1 MKNIFILVSCFLVL
15 AGNAVAETRYV
26 SDTLEIT
33 MRSGKGT
40 NFGITRML
48 RSGTPVEVLEVDK
61 KSGYT
66 QVRTKSGKE
75 GWVLSRFLMNGQ
87 AARDRLATAEKNL
100 AELELAKAHAA
111 NFLIIGHPKSGN
123 TWLKVMISRLYQLRY
138 DLPESKLINTD
149 ELARKIPEIPRLAA
163 TNGYYSYEGEVGK
176 LLASGAPDNPLRHKP
191 VLFLARNPIDIAVSW
206 YHQFTKRQS
215 RAKQELINHW
225 IDHPIDRRKVQMWDF
240 VRHSDIGLPA
250 LIEYEN
256 TWARNV
262 QDLERGLLVKYEEL
276 RSEPV
281 PTLQKITRLMGES
294 FSEEEIRAAVEWGS
308 FDNLQKLETSG
319 TFSQGGMKLV
329 DANDPSTFKVRR
341 GKVGGYRDDFPA
353 EQVAELEALVRD
365 NILPE
370 LGYCQDSAES

>member
-1 MKNIFILVSCFLVL
+1 MFNLSDGVKKALILIPTQPLP
-15 AGNAVAETRYV
+15 AKTRVA
-26 SDTLEIT
+26 
-33 MRSGKGT
+33 
-40 NFGITRML
+40 L
-48 RSGTPVEVLEVDK
+48 RRK
-61 KSGYT
+61 Y
-66 QVRTKSGKE
+66 
-75 GWVLSRFLMNGQ
+75 
-87 AARDRLATAEKNL
+87 L
-100 AELELAKAHAA
+100 AELELAKAYAA

-149 ELARKIPEIPRLAA
+149 EFARKFPEIPRLAA

-176 LLASGAPDNPLRHKP
+176 LLAVGAADNPLRHKP
-191 VLFLARNPIDIAVSW
+191 VMFLARNPIDIAVSW
-206 YHQFTKRQS
+206 FHQFTKRQS

-225 IDHPIDRRKVQMWDF
+225 IDHPVDRNTTQMWDF
-240 VRHSDIGLPA
+240 VRHSDIGLPS
-250 LIEYEN
+250 LIEYQN

-262 QDLERGLLVKYEEL
+262 QALDHGLLVKYEEL
-276 RSEPV
+276 RAEPV
-281 PTLQKITRLMGES
+281 ATLHKITQLMGEN

-329 DANDPSTFKVRR
+329 NANDPSTFKVRR
-341 GKVGGYRDDFPA
+341 GKVGGYREDFPP

-370 LGYCQDSAES
+370 LGYCQEGRGEPGA